1 MVFVSKVNDVKTV
14 TSVRRMASAIAGV
27 ILNHGFKKH
36 IPCTGYLLPR
46 KVLALAY
53 IFCNNKGT
61 EMLNYLWTK
70 RKENQRRCHFNNDTV
85 FLFPCTILASL
96 TYKSGLRPRSP
107 PRVGLLYHVFSF
119 VVADIIFT
127 EFICY
132 KPILISEG
140 FIESLSQY
148 IPSHRVKYDRITIPS
163 TIRKYYLST

>member
-1 MVFVSKVNDVKTV
+1 MFVSKVNDVKTV
-14 TSVRRMASAIAGV
+14 TSVRRKASAIAGV
-27 ILNHGFKKH
+27 ILNHGFLKH

-96 TYKSGLRPRSP
+96 TYLSGLRPRSP
-107 PRVGLLYHVFSF
+107 PWVELVYHVFQSWLLLFFVQTELICCKLILTSESF
-119 VVADIIFT
+119 IA
-127 EFICY
+127 
-132 KPILISEG
+132 
-140 FIESLSQY
+140 SLSQSL
-148 IPSHRVKYDRITIPS
+148 PSDRLRYNRIPS
-163 TIRKYYLST
+163 TIRKYYLCT